1 MTEALLLLLAPLGT
15 YWAGRRLIIFYKAR
29 QAVKPNY
36 RGKSV
41 APALGPALLLSHLM
55 VAAANLWL
63 GNDMAPWIPLTLL
76 LLGSSFYGLWDDFME
91 ESVSGFAGHLGAGLK
106 GNLSAGLLKVIT
118 AVPVAFLFTGTL
130 PLPLPLRVVAV
141 LAVLFS
147 ANGINLLDRRP
158 GRALKIFFLVGLL
171 LIFAAKSALEAARML
186 LPLMAAAVA
195 LAPLDLLAEGML
207 GDCGANLLGA
217 ALGAAAALSLEPP
230 ALLLFAAAWGALN
243 IVSERVS
250 LSAVIDKNRLLSFLD
265 ALGRSEEEKLT

>member
-15 YWAGRRLIIFYKAR
+15 YWAGRRLIIFYEAR

-41 APALGPALLLSHLM
+41 APALGPALLLSYLA

-76 LLGSSFYGLWDDFME
+76 LIGSSFYGLWDDFME

-106 GNLSAGLLKVIT
+106 GGLSAGLLKVIT

-130 PLPLPLRVVAV
+130 PLPLSLKAVAV

-158 GRALKIFFLVGLL
+158 GRALKVFFGVGLL
-171 LIFAAKSALEAARML
+171 LIFAAKPAPEAARIL

-195 LAPLDLLAEGML
+195 LAPFDLLAGGML

-217 ALGAAAALSLEPP
+217 ALGAAAALYLEPP
-230 ALLLFAAAWGALN
+230 ALLFFTAAWGAINL
-243 IVSERVS
+243 ICERVS
-250 LSAVIDKNRLLSFLD
+250 LSAVIDKNSLLRFLD
-265 ALGRSEEEKLT
+265 ALGRGEEEKLT